1 MQKAQFAH
9 PFPLSD
15 VSDPVVVEPPL
26 PAKTTGP
33 RRSRREPVDPTRQD
47 YVSNAYC
54 RLAAQLHQI
63 QQSRRLTTVMVASAL
78 AGEGKSLTAAN
89 LARALSEAYGK
100 RVVLI
105 DADLRR
111 PSQHALF
118 GIRNTPGLIDCLA
131 GNLPVRPARLSNT
144 LHVVPAGS
152 PEANPLERLSSS
164 GLRELLS
171 EQAERSDW
179 VIIDVPPLAACPDA
193 GILAHLVDGVVV
205 VVRAGQTPLASVESA
220 VTALGRERVVGVVLN
235 RSTSR
240 DLQYGYPA
248 RKA

>member
-1 MQKAQFAH
+1 M
-9 PFPLSD
+9 P
-15 VSDPVVVEPPL
+15 
-26 PAKTTGP
+26 
-33 RRSRREPVDPTRQD
+33 
-47 YVSNAYC
+47 
-54 RLAAQLHQI
+54 I
-63 QQSRRLTTVMVASAL
+63 
-78 AGEGKSLTAAN
+78 
-89 LARALSEAYGK
+89 
-100 RVVLI
+100 
-105 DADLRR
+105 
-111 PSQHALF
+111 
-118 GIRNTPGLIDCLA
+118 
-131 GNLPVRPARLSNT
+131 RPARLSNT

-193 GILAHLVDGVVV
+193 GVLANLVDGVVV
-205 VVRAGQTPLASVESA
+205 VIRAGQTPLASVESA

-240 DLQYGYPA
+240 ALQYGYPA